1 MDFYTTRSRGYARSC
16 QLASSAL
23 RGVLAAVVFACT
35 FAATC
40 AQAAPAEPVKN
51 IVLVHGAFAD
61 GSSWA
66 KVIPILQ
73 AKGYNVTAVQN
84 PLTSFA
90 DDVAATN
97 RALALQTG
105 PVILVGH
112 SWGGVVITEAGVDP
126 KVVGLVY
133 VAAFGPDAGEVVGDI
148 GKAYPP
154 PPALAAP
161 IVDKQGFMTLP
172 TDAVVKHFASDL
184 PPAEA
189 RVVAATQGPI
199 NASAFG
205 TKVSTRRVEDEAVV
219 VHRLQA
225 RRRDRARRRAL
236 LREAHEG
243 DDHGTEHEPRGDAL
257 EAEGCGC
264 CHHGRGGE
272 GPALTID
279 RAVRLRSWP

>member
-1 MDFYTTRSRGYARSC
+1 VNARLSRMTT
-16 QLASSAL
+16 L
-23 RGVLAAVVFACT
+23 GVLAAVAMVVGTPSAV
-35 FAATC
+35 
-40 AQAAPAEPVKN
+40 AAPASAPAVKN

-66 KVIPILQ
+66 KVITILQ

-97 RALALQTG
+97 RALALQDG

-112 SWGGVVITEAGVDP
+112 SWAGVVITEAGIDP
-126 KVVGLVY
+126 KVAGLVY
-133 VAAFGPDAGEVVGDI
+133 VAAFGPDEGEAVGDL

-161 IVDKQGFMTLP
+161 IVDKEGFLTLS

-184 PPAEA
+184 PAAEA

-199 NASAFG
+199 NGSAFG
-205 TKVSTRRVEDEAVV
+205 AKVSNVAWKTKPSWYIVSKLDSAIAPEEERFFAKRMKATTTELNTSHVPMLSQPKAVAAV
-219 VHRLQA
+219 IM
-225 RRRDRARRRAL
+225 
-236 LREAHEG
+236 
-243 DDHGTEHEPRGDAL
+243 DA
-257 EAEGCGC
+257 AAKASAAS
-264 CHHGRGGE
+264 H
-272 GPALTID
+272 
-279 RAVRLRSWP
+279 